1 VRIKIVYVQDLT
13 SQPPKKAQGGDSRAR
28 SDAATDSVNLLE
40 KSKSRESPRAEP
52 GTCGRCADPSLQRNV
67 KGGQTRGKCRYLVR
81 KPDRRR
87 RRCGCASRRPRSPW
101 APGAWP
107 AVLRWRSSA
116 ADSSESTGRTRSGGM
131 TRPFLM
137 QKPPTC
143 SDRMSSRSTWRPL
156 LTGTCALCHTT

>member
-1 VRIKIVYVQDLT
+1 MT
-13 SQPPKKAQGGDSRAR
+13 GGEQKRTA
-28 SDAATDSVNLLE
+28 VLLRQ
-40 KSKSRESPRAEP
+40 KSKNHVRGHARK
-52 GTCGRCADPSLQRNV
+52 CGRCEIRPKLRRNV
-67 KGGQTRGKCRYLVR
+67 MRGRIARETNAWDKCRYLVR